1 MCEFIEHPNVAP
13 GWGCCR
19 CHTYNGIHRDECKKC
34 GERHCPLEEGD
45 DVLAARRED
54 ADSTKAV

>member
-34 GERHCPLEEGD
+34 DKRHCPIEKGD

-54 ADSTKAV
+54 GV